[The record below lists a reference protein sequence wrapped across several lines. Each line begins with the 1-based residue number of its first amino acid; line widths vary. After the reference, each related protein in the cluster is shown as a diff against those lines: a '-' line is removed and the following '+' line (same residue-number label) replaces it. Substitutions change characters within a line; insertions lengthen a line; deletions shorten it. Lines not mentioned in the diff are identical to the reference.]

1 MKDSIKKG
9 MSFGITSGIITTL
22 GVMIGLNS
30 ITGLKLAVM
39 GGILTV
45 AIADA
50 FSDALGIHNSEE
62 SLKRNT
68 RKSIWIAT
76 VSTFFS
82 KLIIAMSFLIPV
94 LLFPLATAIKI
105 NLIWGFSLLGIFGY
119 IVAKIRKENPIKSI
133 FTHIIIA
140 MAVIIITHYTGT
152 IIGDYFLKIG

>member
-105 NLIWGFSLLGIFGY
+105 NLIWGFSLLHK
-119 IVAKIRKENPIKSI
+119 A
-133 FTHIIIA
+133 TH
-140 MAVIIITHYTGT
+140 TS
-152 IIGDYFLKIG
+152 F